1 MKALLIVS
9 IFILVSTFKI
19 TAQNFIDL
27 YPKEIPNSKKLSSN
41 ETVEVSKAGIISQV
55 IIPTLQVFL
64 PEKDKSNGTAILI
77 CPGGSY
83 KVLVYDGEGVNT
95 AKQLASRGITVFVLK
110 YRLPDDELMMDKKI
124 GPLQDA
130 QQGIKIIRENALK
143 WGINPNKV
151 GVMGFSAGGHL
162 ASTLATHYQESLI
175 ENSNKTNLRP
185 DFQVLIYPVI
195 SMQDSLTHPDS
206 RSNLLGRNPSKSVV
220 DNFSNEK
227 QLNTQSPPAYV
238 IHAADDTLVDVENSI
253 VYFQKLKLLK
263 VPTELH
269 IYPNGGHGFIFKH
282 DTWMLPFYDW
292 MKKSGW

>member
-1 MKALLIVS
+1 
-9 IFILVSTFKI
+9 
-19 TAQNFIDL
+19 
-27 YPKEIPNSKKLSSN
+27 
-41 ETVEVSKAGIISQV
+41 
-55 IIPTLQVFL
+55 
-64 PEKDKSNGTAILI
+64 
-77 CPGGSY
+77 
-83 KVLVYDGEGVNT
+83 VNT
-95 AKQLASRGITVFVLK
+95 AKQLASRGITAFVLK
-110 YRLPDDELMMDKKI
+110 YRLPDDELMIDKKI

-143 WGINPNKV
+143 WGINSDKV

-175 ENSNKTNLRP
+175 ENGNKTNLRP

-206 RSNLLGRNPSKSVV
+206 RTNLLGRNPSKSVL
-220 DNFSNEK
+220 DHFSNEM
-227 QLNTQSPPAYV
+227 QLNAQSPPAYV

-269 IYPNGGHGFIFKH
+269 IYPKGGHGFIFKH

-292 MKKSGW
+292 MMKSGW